1 MEWFLAVC
9 RLLSL
14 CPYLWDVKRLCPY
27 QSNSSAVYKV
37 VACYFLRFDSYRT
50 PLTTLLVWWRQTAI
64 LFWLC
69 LYKAVPEPWRSVY
82 VRLLLSYPLTLPEQ
96 QFHGYPLTQFYGCLW
111 WLHRCPSTNPR
122 IPFDDSAYTLWQF
135 RRWAVDYPSNERS
148 DFVKL

>member
-37 VACYFLRFDSYRT
+37 VACYFLRFHSYRT

-96 QFHGYPLTQFYGCLW
+96 RFHGYPLMQFYGCLDDCTDA
-111 WLHRCPSTNPR
+111 LQQILGYPLMIPR
-122 IPFDDSAYTLWQF
+122 IPFDNSADELWITHATNA
-135 RRWAVDYPSNERS
+135 RI
-148 DFVKL
+148 L